1 MPVAI
6 ADGGD
11 TVPLRKDKIR
21 RRIPEKDK
29 EEVGC
34 HACHGLGLRF
44 ASEKILYTALTYST
58 AQHTIYCMWS
68 VLFEERASDL
78 IRRSGTPAMSVWNG
92 IARTRTLAHTK
103 KKDKISIF
111 SSNYSNAL
119 ARGVHHSNCGS
130 PMR

>member
-11 TVPLRKDKIR
+11 TVPPRKDKIR

-34 HACHGLGLRF
+34 HGLGLRF
-44 ASEKILYTALTYST
+44 ASEKILYTAITYST

-68 VLFEERASDL
+68 VLFKIESRKGLL
-78 IRRSGTPAMSVWNG
+78 I
-92 IARTRTLAHTK
+92 
-103 KKDKISIF
+103 
-111 SSNYSNAL
+111 
-119 ARGVHHSNCGS
+119 
-130 PMR
+130 